1 MRKSLR
7 WRIWTV
13 YFYFAARPTVVFFGR
28 VLFYFLPLPLFS
40 RCVAGGW
47 RARDLEG
54 RGDGRTYTHSPERF
68 RRAPFN
74 TNNNNVRACPCL
86 SARLRVNRPGKNPRY
101 TKGKTRETLNSPPTL
116 FHLPPLAFL
125 LEYPFYCRY
134 FHILHLRRRR
144 MNRSSPTSIFRCSPW
159 DKKLV
164 VVLLFLQTRN
174 QIYFVFS
181 NPPTCCNR
189 VPILFFAF

>member
-1 MRKSLR
+1 MHKSLR

-101 TKGKTRETLNSPPTL
+101 TKGKTRETLNSPP
-116 FHLPPLAFL
+116 PP
-125 LEYPFYCRY
+125 
-134 FHILHLRRRR
+134 
-144 MNRSSPTSIFRCSPW
+144 SSIFRPSHSSLNTRFTVDIFTFYTYADDGW
-159 DKKLV
+159 TGLV
-164 VVLLFLQTRN
+164 RRRFSGAALGTRG
-174 QIYFVFS
+174 
-181 NPPTCCNR
+181 
-189 VPILFFAF
+189 LW